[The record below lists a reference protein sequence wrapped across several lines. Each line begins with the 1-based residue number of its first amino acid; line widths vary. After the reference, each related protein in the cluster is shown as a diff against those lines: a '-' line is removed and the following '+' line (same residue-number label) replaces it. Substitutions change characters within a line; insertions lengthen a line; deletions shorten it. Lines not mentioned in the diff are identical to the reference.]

1 MSSKGNQRAAR
12 EGRLAFRVDGMD
24 CAEEADLLRR
34 ELAPLVGEES
44 LAFDFL
50 NRKLTVRVEQAGVT
64 VEVILSAIQRTG
76 LRAKPWHNPALS
88 PDPQLT
94 SWLTTRTALTAICGV
109 LWLAAWALQIWSHR
123 TESQLPSP
131 TELWLFRA
139 LCLASIAIGGWP
151 IAPRAWAALRRLRPD
166 MNLLMTVAVCGAV
179 LLGDWLEAAT
189 VTFLFSVSL
198 ALESWS
204 VSRARKAVAALLELT
219 PAVVRTVDDAGREQS
234 RPCAEVTVGTLF
246 VVKPGEKFPLDG
258 EVTAG
263 QSDINQAPIT
273 GESVPVPKQPG
284 DAVYAATINGDGQ
297 LTIRST
303 KTADSTTLARII
315 HQVTEAQSQRAPS
328 EQWVER
334 FARVYTPVMFATAI
348 LVALLPPLFLNQ
360 AVTLWAYRALVL
372 LVIACPCAL
381 VISTPVT
388 IVSALAAAA
397 RQGVLV
403 KGGSHLEQAAHIQA
417 LALDKTGTLTLGRPQ
432 VVQVVPLNGH
442 SETELLQRAAALEA
456 GSLHPLAKAII
467 EHVRQQGLSY
477 EPASDART
485 IPGKGAEGRW
495 DGRLFWLGSHRW
507 LEERGQETP
516 EVHTQLESLTNAG
529 FTVVVVGNDQHVC
542 GLIALADTV
551 RPGTVQVLQSLRRA
565 GVASIVMLTG
575 DNRGTAESIARQVGI
590 DEFEAELLPEQKVA
604 AVERLLA
611 RHGTV
616 AMIGDGVNDAP
627 ALARATLGIAM
638 GAIGSDAAIETADVA
653 LMSDDLTR
661 LPWLFQHA
669 RHTLFIIRQNIAFS
683 LGIKALFAALT
694 FWGWSSMWGAIA
706 ADAGASLL
714 VVMNGLRLLRSSPAV
729 ESAN

>member
-1 MSSKGNQRAAR
+1 MSSEENRRAAR
-12 EGRLAFRVDGMD
+12 PESVVFRVDGMD

-34 ELAPLVGEES
+34 ELVPLVGEET
-44 LAFDFL
+44 LAFDYL
-50 NRKLTVRVEQAGVT
+50 NRKLTVHAMRGGIT
-64 VEVILSAIQRTG
+64 VDAILAAIKRTG
-76 LRAKPWHNPALS
+76 LRAEPWRNPSVS
-88 PDPQLT
+88 PTSQPF
-94 SWLTTRTALTAICGV
+94 SWLPTRTAITAICGV
-109 LWLAAWALQIWSHR
+109 LWLAAWAIQIWSHR
-123 TESQLPSP
+123 TESQLPTP
-131 TELWLFRA
+131 TENWLFRA
-139 LCLASIAIGGWP
+139 LCLASIAVGGWP

-166 MNLLMTVAVCGAV
+166 MNLLMTVAVIGAV

-189 VTFLFSVSL
+189 VTFLFSISL

-204 VSRARKAVAALLELT
+204 VSRARRAVAALLELT
-219 PAVVRTVDDAGREQS
+219 PLVVRTVDETGNEKS
-234 RPCAEVTVGTLF
+234 RPAAEIPVGTLF

-258 EVTAG
+258 EVTTG
-263 QSDINQAPIT
+263 QSDVNQAPIT
-273 GESVPVPKQPG
+273 GESVPVAKQPG
-284 DAVYAATINGDGQ
+284 ETVFAATINGDGQ
-297 LTIRST
+297 LTVRST

-360 AVTLWAYRALVL
+360 AVTLWTYRALVL

-417 LALDKTGTLTLGRPQ
+417 LALDKTGTLTVGRPQ

-467 EHVRQQGLSY
+467 DHVRQQSLSY

-529 FTVVVVGNDQHVC
+529 FTVVVVGNEQHVC
-542 GLIALADTV
+542 GMIALADTV
-551 RPGTVQVLQSLRRA
+551 RPGTREVLQSLRKA

-575 DNRGTAESIARQVGI
+575 DNRGTAEAIASQVGI
-590 DEFEAELLPEQKVA
+590 DEFEAELLPDQKVA

-669 RHTLFIIRQNIAFS
+669 RHTLSIIRQNITFS

>member
-1 MSSKGNQRAAR
+1 MSSDSNRRAAR
-12 EGRLAFRVDGMD
+12 PEPIAFRLDGMD

-34 ELAPLVGEES
+34 ELAPLVGEDA

-50 NRKLTVRVEQAGVT
+50 NHKLTIRATNGVT
-64 VEVILSAIQRTG
+64 VDTILTAIKRTG
-76 LRAKPWHNPALS
+76 LRAEPWGDPSLS
-88 PDPQLT
+88 PDAPT
-94 SWLTTRTALTAICGV
+94 VSWLATRTALTAICGV
-109 LWLAAWALQIWSHR
+109 LWLAALSLQVWLQG
-123 TESQLPSP
+123 TESRIP
-131 TELWLFRA
+131 TPAEFWFFRA
-139 LCLASIAIGGWP
+139 LCLASIGIGGWP

-166 MNLLMTVAVCGAV
+166 MNLLMTVAVIGAV
-179 LLGDWLEAAT
+179 VLGDWLEAAT
-189 VTFLFSVSL
+189 VTFLFSISL
-198 ALESWS
+198 ALEGWS
-204 VSRARKAVAALLELT
+204 VSRARRAVAALLELT
-219 PAVVRTVDDAGREQS
+219 PSVVRTIDDAGAEQS
-234 RPCAEVTVGTLF
+234 RPAAEIPVGTLF

-258 EVTAG
+258 DVTAG
-263 QSDINQAPIT
+263 QSDVNQAPIT
-273 GESVPVPKQPG
+273 GESVPIAKQPG

-297 LTIRST
+297 LTVRST

-334 FARVYTPVMFATAI
+334 FARVYTPVMFATAV

-403 KGGSHLEQAAHIQA
+403 KGGAHLEQAAHIQA
-417 LALDKTGTLTLGRPQ
+417 LALDKTGTLTVGRPQ

-477 EPASDART
+477 EPATDART

-507 LEERGQETP
+507 LEKRGQETP
-516 EVHTQLESLTNAG
+516 EVHTQLESLTAGG
-529 FTVVVVGNDQHVC
+529 FTVVVVGNEQHVC
-542 GLIALADTV
+542 GMIALADTV
-551 RPGTVQVLQSLRRA
+551 RPGTREVLQSLRTA
-565 GVASIVMLTG
+565 GVASVVMLTG

-590 DEFEAELLPEQKVA
+590 DEFEAELLPAQKVA
-604 AVERLLA
+604 AVEKLLA

-627 ALARATLGIAM
+627 ALARASLGIAM

-669 RHTLFIIRQNIAFS
+669 RHTLAIIRQNITFS

-714 VVMNGLRLLRSSPAV
+714 VVMNGLRLLRSSPTV
-729 ESAN
+729 ETAN

>member
-1 MSSKGNQRAAR
+1 
-12 EGRLAFRVDGMD
+12 MD

-34 ELAPLVGEES
+34 ELSPVVGADV

-50 NRKLTVRVEQAGVT
+50 NRKLTIHAVPPGMTAEALV
-64 VEVILSAIQRTG
+64 AIIARTG
-76 LRAKPWHNPALS
+76 LRADPWRNASLPTGS
-88 PDPQLT
+88 PPPF
-94 SWLTTRTALTAICGV
+94 WLATRTASTALCGL
-109 LWLAAWALQIWSHR
+109 LWLGAWALQLWSYR
-123 TESQLPSP
+123 NGSDTASSI
-131 TELWLFRA
+131 ELWVFRA

-151 IAPRAWAALRRLRPD
+151 IAPRAWAALLRLRPD
-166 MNLLMTVAVCGAV
+166 MNLLMTVAVIGAV
-179 LLGDWLEAAT
+179 LLDDWLEAAT
-189 VTFLFSVSL
+189 VTFLFAVSL

-204 VSRARKAVAALLELT
+204 VSRARRAVAALLELT
-219 PAVVRTVDDAGREQS
+219 PAVVRTVDETGKEQS
-234 RPCAEVTVGTLF
+234 RPAAEISVGTLF

-258 EVTAG
+258 EVTTG
-263 QSDINQAPIT
+263 RSDVNQAPIT

-284 DAVYAATINGDGQ
+284 DGVYAATINGDGQ
-297 LTIRST
+297 LTVRAT
-303 KTADSTTLARII
+303 KTADSSTLARII
-315 HQVTEAQSQRAPS
+315 NLVTEAQTQRAPS
-328 EQWVER
+328 EQWVEQ
-334 FARVYTPVMFATAI
+334 FARIYTPVMFAAAI
-348 LVALLPPLFLNQ
+348 LLALLPPLALNQ
-360 AVTLWAYRALVL
+360 PMAPWAYRALVL

-388 IVSALAAAA
+388 IVAALAAAA

-403 KGGSHLEQAAHIQA
+403 KGGAHLEQAAHIQA

-432 VVQVVPLNGH
+432 VVQIVPLNGH

-456 GSLHPLAKAII
+456 GSLHPLAIAIV
-467 EHVRQQGLSY
+467 EYVRQRGLTY
-477 EPASDART
+477 EPASDARSV
-485 IPGKGAEGRW
+485 PGKGAEGRW

-516 EVHTQLESLTNAG
+516 EIHTQLESLTNAG
-529 FTVVVVGNDQHVC
+529 KTVIVVGNEQHVC

-551 RPGTVQVLQSLRRA
+551 RPGTREVLQSLRNV

-575 DNRGTAESIARQVGI
+575 DNRGTAQSIGREVGI
-590 DEFEAELLPEQKVA
+590 DEIEAELLPENKVA
-604 AVERLLA
+604 AIERLLA

-627 ALARATLGIAM
+627 ALARASLGIAM

-669 RHTLFIIRQNIAFS
+669 RHTLSVIHQNITFS
-683 LGIKALFAALT
+683 LGIKVVFAALT

-714 VVMNGLRLLRSSPAV
+714 VVMNGLRLLRTSTTLQTP
-729 ESAN
+729 N

>member
-1 MSSKGNQRAAR
+1 MPTDLKPVTY
-12 EGRLAFRVDGMD
+12 AFRVDGMD

-34 ELAPLVGEES
+34 ELSPVVGADG

-50 NRKLTVRVEQAGVT
+50 NRKLTIHAVPAGMTQAALVA
-64 VEVILSAIQRTG
+64 VIARTG
-76 LRAKPWHNPALS
+76 LRAEPWRDASLPQDAPPAF
-88 PDPQLT
+88 
-94 SWLTTRTALTAICGV
+94 WLATRTASTVLCGL
-109 LWLAAWALQIWSHR
+109 LWLMAWGIQLWFYRSESSVAVWS
-123 TESQLPSP
+123 
-131 TELWLFRA
+131 FRA

-151 IAPRAWAALRRLRPD
+151 IAPRAWAALLRFRPD
-166 MNLLMTVAVCGAV
+166 MNLLMTVAVVGAV
-179 LLGDWLEAAT
+179 LLDDWLEAAT
-189 VTFLFSVSL
+189 VTFLFAVSL

-204 VSRARKAVAALLELT
+204 VSRARRAVAALLELT
-219 PAVVRTVDDAGREQS
+219 PAVVRTVDEVGNEQN
-234 RPCAEVTVGTLF
+234 RPAAEISVGTLF

-258 EVTAG
+258 EVTTG
-263 QSDINQAPIT
+263 RSDINQAPIT

-284 DAVYAATINGDGQ
+284 DGVFAATINGDGQ
-297 LTIRST
+297 LTVRST
-303 KTADSTTLARII
+303 KTADSSTLARII
-315 HQVTEAQSQRAPS
+315 NLVTEAQTQRAPS
-328 EQWVER
+328 EQWVEQ
-334 FARVYTPVMFATAI
+334 FARIYTPVMFTAAI
-348 LVALLPPLFLNQ
+348 LLAFVPPLLLNQ
-360 AVTLWAYRALVL
+360 PMALWAYRALVL

-388 IVSALAAAA
+388 IVAALAAAA

-403 KGGSHLEQAAHIQA
+403 KGGAHLEQAAHIQA
-417 LALDKTGTLTLGRPQ
+417 LALDKTGTLTVGRPQ
-432 VVQVVPLNGH
+432 VVQIVPLNGH
-442 SETELLQRAAALEA
+442 SESELLQRAAALES
-456 GSLHPLAKAII
+456 GSLHPLALAIT
-467 EHVRQQGLSY
+467 EYVRQRSIAF
-477 EPASDART
+477 EPASDARSV
-485 IPGKGAEGRW
+485 PGKGAEGRW

-516 EVHTQLESLTNAG
+516 EIHTKLESLTDAG
-529 FTVVVVGNDQHVC
+529 MTVIVVGNEQHVC

-551 RPGTVQVLQSLRRA
+551 RPGTREVLQSLRDV

-575 DNRGTAESIARQVGI
+575 DNRGTAQSIGREVGI
-590 DEFEAELLPEQKVA
+590 DEIEAELLPENKVA
-604 AVERLLA
+604 AIEKLLA

-669 RHTLFIIRQNIAFS
+669 RHTLSVIRQNIIFS
-683 LGIKALFAALT
+683 LSIKVLFAVLT

-714 VVMNGLRLLRSSPAV
+714 VVMNGLRLLRGSATLSPG
-729 ESAN
+729 SKS